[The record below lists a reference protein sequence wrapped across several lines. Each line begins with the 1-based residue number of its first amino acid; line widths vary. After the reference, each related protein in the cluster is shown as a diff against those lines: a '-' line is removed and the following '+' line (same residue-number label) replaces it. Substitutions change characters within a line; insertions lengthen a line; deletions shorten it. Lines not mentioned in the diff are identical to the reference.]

1 MNLPKPTAEQSSR
14 WQRRKQDRPA
24 EILNAA
30 LELFTEKG
38 FAATRM
44 DDVAKLARISKGTLY
59 NYFDSKEN
67 IFIAVVQEMISPEIE
82 KVEEMVAS
90 YDGPTDHL
98 LRQLIRAWWVNV
110 GETRLSAIPKIVISE
125 SGNFPEIAEF
135 FVETVVKR
143 ARKLFTD
150 VVSKG
155 VVSGEFNLIETQ
167 AVARLIIA
175 PLVYATIWQHSLKPY
190 DDDFLTDEYIDL
202 HIKFI
207 LKSLIKDQRVDA

>member
-1 MNLPKPTAEQSSR
+1 MVFSSSNPDQASR
-14 WQRRKQDRPA
+14 WQRRKEERPE

-44 DDVAKLARISKGTLY
+44 DDVARLAGISKGTLY
-59 NYFDSKEN
+59 NYFESKES
-67 IFIAVVQEMISPEIE
+67 IFHAVVQEMISPEIE
-82 KVEEMVAS
+82 RVEEMVAN
-90 YDGPTDHL
+90 YQGPSDHL

-125 SGNFPEIAEF
+125 SGNFPELAQF
-135 FVETVVKR
+135 FVDTVVKR

-150 VVSKG
+150 VVSRG
-155 VVSGEFNLIETQ
+155 VVSGEFNTVETQ

-175 PLVYATIWQHSLKPY
+175 PLVYATIWQHSLKPF
-190 DDDFLTDEYIDL
+190 DDDFLSDEYIDL

-207 LKSLIKDQRVDA
+207 LKSLIKDQRIDI

>member
-1 MNLPKPTAEQSSR
+1 MVFSISKSEPSSR
-14 WQRRKQDRPA
+14 WKRRKEDRPE

-44 DDVAKLARISKGTLY
+44 DDVASSAGISKGTLY
-59 NYFDSKEN
+59 NYFESKES
-67 IFIAVVQEMISPEIE
+67 IFHAVVQEMISPEIE
-82 KVEEMVAS
+82 KVETMVAN
-90 YDGPTDHL
+90 YKGPTDHL
-98 LRQLIRAWWVNV
+98 LRQLIRAWWTNV

-125 SGNFPEIAEF
+125 SGNFPDLAQF

-143 ARKLFTD
+143 ARRLFTD
-150 VVSKG
+150 VVSRG
-155 VVSGEFNLIETQ
+155 VVSGEFNTVETQ

-175 PLVYATIWQHSLKPY
+175 PLVYATIWQHSLKPF
-190 DDDFLTDEYIDL
+190 DDDYLSDEYVDL

-207 LKSLIKDQRVDA
+207 LKSLIKDQRFDV

>member
-1 MNLPKPTAEQSSR
+1 MIISSTPSDQASR
-14 WQRRKQDRPA
+14 WQRRKEDRPA

-44 DDVAKLARISKGTLY
+44 DDVAKIAGISKGTLY
-59 NYFDSKEN
+59 NYFKSKEA
-67 IFIAVVQEMISPEIE
+67 IFMAVVQEMISPEIDR
-82 KVEEMVAS
+82 VEEMVS
-90 YDGPTDHL
+90 QYVGPTDHL
-98 LRQLIRAWWVNV
+98 LRQLIRAWWTNV
-110 GETRLSAIPKIVISE
+110 GETRLSAIPKIVIAE

-207 LKSLIKDQRVDA
+207 LKSLIKDQRVDR

>member
-1 MNLPKPTAEQSSR
+1 MVFSISKSEPSSR
-14 WQRRKQDRPA
+14 WKRRKEDRPE

-44 DDVAKLARISKGTLY
+44 DDVARSAGISKGTLY
-59 NYFDSKEN
+59 NYFESKES
-67 IFIAVVQEMISPEIE
+67 IFHAVVQEMISPEIE
-82 KVEEMVAS
+82 KVETMVAN
-90 YDGPTDHL
+90 YKGPTDHL
-98 LRQLIRAWWVNV
+98 LRQLIRAWWTNV

-125 SGNFPEIAEF
+125 SGNFPELAEF

-143 ARKLFTD
+143 ARRLFTD
-150 VVSKG
+150 VVSRG
-155 VVSGEFNLIETQ
+155 VVSGEFNTVETQ

-175 PLVYATIWQHSLKPY
+175 PLVYATIWQHSLKPF
-190 DDDFLTDEYIDL
+190 DDDYLSDEYVDL

-207 LKSLIKDQRVDA
+207 LKSLIKDQRFDV

>member
-1 MNLPKPTAEQSSR
+1 MVFSISKSESASR
-14 WQRRKQDRPA
+14 WQRRKQERPD

-44 DDVAKLARISKGTLY
+44 DDVAKTAGISKGTLY
-59 NYFDSKEN
+59 NYFESKES
-67 IFIAVVQEMISPEIE
+67 IFHAVVQEMISPEID
-82 KVEEMVAS
+82 KVEAMVAS
-90 YDGPTDHL
+90 YQGPTDHL
-98 LRQLIRAWWVNV
+98 LRQLIRAWWTNV

-125 SGNFPEIAEF
+125 SGNFPELADF

-150 VVSKG
+150 VVSRG
-155 VVSGEFNLIETQ
+155 VVSGEFNLVETQ

-175 PLVYATIWQHSLKPY
+175 PLVYATIWQHSLKPF
-190 DDDFLTDEYIDL
+190 DDDYSSDEYVDM

-207 LKSLIKDQRVDA
+207 LKSLIKDQRFDT